1 MSRSRRRAAPPRR
14 SPNVGRTV
22 STASTRMIRALVGSI
37 RRKSLRSVRCASS
50 AIWPAISTPVGPG
63 SDDDEGQGPLL
74 LGRGPGQLGE
84 LEGAE
89 DATAQL
95 EGVVD
100 RLHPGRVGGELVVAE
115 PRLACAGGDEQRVVG
130 GDVLAPE
137 DLRGDRAGLEVD
149 VGHGAEHDPG
159 VLLAGQ
165 HLAGARG
172 DLPLG
177 EDAGRDLVEQR
188 LEQVV
193 GGPGDEGDLD
203 VPAALERLRTE
214 ETSETGTDDDD
225 SVGGAHG
232 GSNTGLRRRMPG
244 GDDVVEVTSGPL
256 RGVLRERGRHG

>member
-1 MSRSRRRAAPPRR
+1 MLAHGDAGRVDVRDHPAEADVDPHVEEPSPGRPTQALPERGEDGVDRVDEDDAGLGRVDPAEVVAQRAVRQLGDLAGHLDA
-14 SPNVGRTV
+14 GR
-22 STASTRMIRALVGSI
+22 A
-37 RRKSLRSVRCASS
+37 
-50 AIWPAISTPVGPG
+50 G

-74 LGRGPGQLGE
+74 LGRGPGQLGQ

-115 PRLACAGGDEQRVVG
+115 PRLPCAGGDEQRVVG

-137 DLRGDRAGLEVD
+137 DLGGDRAGLEVD

-203 VPAALERLRTE
+203 VPAALERLRPE
-214 ETSETGTDDDD
+214 ETSEAGTDDDD
-225 SVGGAHG
+225 SVGGAHV
-232 GSNTGLRRRMPG
+232 GSNA
-244 GDDVVEVTSGPL
+244 GP
-256 RGVLRERGRHG
+256 